1 MGMGE
6 TPKRRPGRPKGS
18 KSKKASTDAEFI
30 TERPAHFVEAGGKT
44 ITAWVEGLAVAKKQI
59 RKEFKYD
66 ATLPDKHVF
75 ELASVG
81 HELLD
86 GFEDPVLARDKNF
99 REKIAEARAKGTK
112 ATKENALTRA
122 EKVLAKN
129 AVLLSVIGSKDVPS
143 PVKAAEIIC
152 DQWESVSQGQRFD
165 GEPVSLTFRG
175 DGGPIPGTRTVA
187 NWIRD
192 YRKINL

>member
-1 MGMGE
+1 MGE

-18 KSKKASTDAEFI
+18 KAQKTSTDAEFI
-30 TERPAHFVEAGGKT
+30 TERPAHFVEDGGKT

-66 ATLPDKHVF
+66 ATLPDEHVF

-86 GFEDPVLARDKNF
+86 GFEDPILASDKNF
-99 REKIAEARAKGTK
+99 RAKIAKRRAEGTR

-129 AVLLSVIGSKDVPS
+129 AVLLLLIGSKDVPS

-152 DQWESVSQGQRFD
+152 DQWGSVSKQQRLT
-165 GEPVSLTFRG
+165 GEPYDLVARG
-175 DGGPIPGTRTVA
+175 DGGPVPCKRVVA
-187 NWIRD
+187 DWIRASR
-192 YRKINL
+192 RKSA